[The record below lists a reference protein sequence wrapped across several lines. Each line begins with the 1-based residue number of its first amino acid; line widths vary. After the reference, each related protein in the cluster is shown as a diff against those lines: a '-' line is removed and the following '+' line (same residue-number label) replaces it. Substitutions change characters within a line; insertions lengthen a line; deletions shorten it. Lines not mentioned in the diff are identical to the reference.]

1 MGAIMAEIVQSL
13 FGLTP
18 EMYQQQQQDQ
28 AGEQALRFAQLT
40 PMQQSNY
47 AIGRGAYGLA
57 GAIGGALGGTDPE
70 LQRRTVSQQ
79 ILGMI
84 DPNRPETFDQ
94 AAQMAR
100 DAGIPQLAFGLLQ
113 ESDKYKQQALVRQD
127 EALRRSAGIAASQR
141 AATARELI
149 AKSFQ
154 PATPEQQQFV
164 QVDETGQPVA
174 IPARQASFNINPVLP
189 QLMALGTEGRT
200 AITEQAS
207 LLPALRKLG
216 TSSMR
221 EENPFAVF
229 TTDTTLPKTV
239 QTLATQYSKSFVS
252 GMLDPE
258 KADVRVKELADMTQR
273 VQQFEQNQAQIKA
286 NQAALLD
293 LRQQGLENTRQFQL
307 LQQGNQALAQQ
318 NAAFNQEMK
327 RAEVGRKEE
336 ERKNKPL
343 PAYLA
348 KGEEADYD
356 TAQSATNLAA
366 DANNF
371 INRIKTGEIKF
382 GVKEKASIRARQL
395 VGSSAPD
402 VVSRED
408 YDKFLKVLTNESL
421 RLNKGTQTEGD
432 AVRAAKELESSES
445 PQAAAAAMR
454 RLVEINL
461 RRVQDASKSVAT
473 RRENANFPSA
483 PRPIDVP
490 VLEYQVIDDA
500 DYQRFAKNPKYPS
513 GTIFIDPDGV
523 RRKKP

>member
-1 MGAIMAEIVQSL
+1 MAEIVQSL

-28 AGEQALRFAQLT
+28 AGERALRFAQLT
-40 PMQQSNY
+40 PMQQANY

-189 QLMALGTEGRT
+189 QLMALGTEGRA
-200 AITEQAS
+200 AISEQAK
-207 LLPALRKLG
+207 LIPDLRKLG
-216 TSSMR
+216 ASSMR

-258 KADVRVKELADMTQR
+258 KADLRVKELADMTQR

-307 LQQGNQALAQQ
+307 LQQGNQVLAQQ
-318 NAAFNQEMK
+318 NAAFNQEMR

-343 PAYLA
+343 PSYLA
-348 KGEEADYD
+348 KDEDADYNSAKD
-356 TAQSATNLAA
+356 ATNLAV

-371 INRIKTGEIKF
+371 IGRIKSGEIKF
-382 GVKEKASIRARQL
+382 GLKEKASIRVRQFA
-395 VGSSAPD
+395 GSSDPD
-402 VVSRED
+402 VIAREG
-408 YDKFLKVLTNESL
+408 YDKFIKTLASESL

-432 AVRAAKELESSES
+432 ATRAIDELKSSES
-445 PQAAAAAMR
+445 PQAAAAAMK

-461 RRVQDASKSVAT
+461 RRVQDASNEIE
-473 RRENANFPSA
+473 RRRKNANFPSA
-483 PRPIDVP
+483 PLQINVP
-490 VLEYQVIDDA
+490 VLEYQVIDQA
-500 DYQRFAKNPKYPS
+500 DLNSFLKNPKYPS
-513 GTIFIDPDGV
+513 GTIFVNAEG
-523 RRKKP
+523 RRMSKP